1 MKIDPKHLAFAN
13 LVIRTETTKLRD
25 RGVIR
30 RDDRE
35 EIASELMIQLLEVWD
50 RFDPQRGTR
59 EAFINQVV
67 NTRLVSILRERHSR
81 KRRAKTEPINPS
93 DERLDDRTWF
103 GDGWLRQIDL
113 RVDLSIAFSKL
124 TPTQRAICDQLLREA
139 LSPAAKE
146 MGVPRSTLRYAVAKI
161 RQIFRDAGL
170 EEYL

>member
-13 LVIRTETTKLRD
+13 LVTRTETKKLRD

-30 RDDRE
+30 HNDRE
-35 EIASELMIQLLEVWD
+35 DIASEVLTQLIEVWEQ
-50 RFDPQRGTR
+50 FDPQRGTR

-67 NTRLVSILRERHSR
+67 NTRLVSVLRERHSQ
-81 KRRAKTEPINPS
+81 KRRAKTEPICTS
-93 DERLDDRTWF
+93 DVRLADRTRF

-113 RVDLSIAFSKL
+113 RVDLNIAFSKL
-124 TPTQRAICDQLLREA
+124 TPKQRAICDHLLREA

-146 MGVPRSTLRYAVAKI
+146 MGVPRSTLRDAVVKI
-161 RQIFRDAGL
+161 REVFRDAGL